1 MTRVAAVVLMIS
13 VGFGACQG
21 TATTSQPTAAMQE
34 DLTRLKADRDARRIS
49 YTEWAERTRAAARS
63 SVPLSPEQEA
73 AMEYRTQLA
82 RRVDAGDLTEAQF
95 DQESAR
101 TLQRLK
107 GGKTAS

>member
-13 VGFGACQG
+13 VGLGACQG

>member
-1 MTRVAAVVLMIS
+1 MNRVAAVVLMIS
-13 VGFGACQG
+13 VGLAACQG
-21 TATTSQPTAAMQE
+21 TATTSPPTAAMQE
-34 DLTRLKADRDARRIS
+34 DLTRLKADRDARRMS

-63 SVPLSPEQEA
+63 TVPLSPEQEA

-107 GGKTAS
+107 GGRTSS

>member
-1 MTRVAAVVLMIS
+1 MNRLAAVILLTS
-13 VGFGACQG
+13 VGLGACQG
-21 TATTSQPTAAMQE
+21 TANTSQPAAAMQE

-63 SVPLSPEQEA
+63 AVPLSPEQEA

-95 DQESAR
+95 DQESAL
-101 TLQRLK
+101 TLRRLK
-107 GGKTAS
+107 AGRTAS